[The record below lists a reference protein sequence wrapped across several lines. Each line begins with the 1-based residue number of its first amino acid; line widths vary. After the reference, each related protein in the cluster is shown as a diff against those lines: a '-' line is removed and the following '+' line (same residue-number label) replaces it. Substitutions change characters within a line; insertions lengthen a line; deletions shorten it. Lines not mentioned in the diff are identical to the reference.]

1 MPPDVGASEYSTFS
15 RQYLWTV
22 HLLLPGVTI
31 ISALSRSFEDLDSRE
46 LYLVQAPARL
56 HQTVASGQAGLHA
69 GAGRSGFF
77 QKLEGQDRPL
87 IGQIATDSYICSSTS
102 AIWRILCCLSVA
114 ARVAC
119 RGGVEAD
126 RSGSAH
132 NVGKVASASSLVKS

>member
-31 ISALSRSFEDLDSRE
+31 ISALPRSFEDLDSRE

-69 GAGRSGFF
+69 GVGRSGFF

-102 AIWRILCCLSVA
+102 AIWRICVVCRA

-119 RGGVEAD
+119 RGGVEAE
-126 RSGSAH
+126 RRGSAH
-132 NVGKVASASSLVKS
+132 YAGKVASASSLVKS